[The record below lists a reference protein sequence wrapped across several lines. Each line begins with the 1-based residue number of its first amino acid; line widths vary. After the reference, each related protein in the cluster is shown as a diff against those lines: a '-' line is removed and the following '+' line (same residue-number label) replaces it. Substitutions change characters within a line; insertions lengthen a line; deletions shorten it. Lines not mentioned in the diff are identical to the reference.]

1 MYLPKVILLMVLFLY
16 LPLSHADQY
25 GPLRNGETLWTI
37 APKVKPSDTITR
49 HQMIIAILNA
59 NPHAF
64 RLPCN
69 INSLKIKQTLTIPS
83 LAEIEQISHQQA
95 LVTYNEQN
103 AAWKAYRKQGVDI
116 QCDDVAEKQTEV
128 TPSDPAHNVSS
139 EKAVAT
145 LSAQAAK
152 DVVVVDEVVNL
163 PKLSAPVEKEVSD
176 TENNS
181 ILPESEQVTEAITSE
196 DTTPEENT
204 VANQLADTDT
214 KTSYLPVIIVL
225 GVVLFVLILAFLFR
239 DHSDNKPIPEDLT

>member
-49 HQMIIAILNA
+49 HQMIIALLYA

-83 LAEIEQISHQQA
+83 LNEIEQISHKQA
-95 LVTYNEQN
+95 LAAYNEQN
-103 AAWKAYRKQGVDI
+103 TAWKAYRKQGVKI
-116 QCDDVAEKQTEV
+116 QCDAVEKQADETAPTTAQNTSPE
-128 TPSDPAHNVSS
+128 T
-139 EKAVAT
+139 AVAT
-145 LSAQAAK
+145 LSAQNTK
-152 DVVVVDEVVNL
+152 DVVIVDEVVNL
-163 PKLSAPVEKEVSD
+163 PKLSTPAEKQAQDIENNLALSETEQD
-176 TENNS
+176 TE
-181 ILPESEQVTEAITSE
+181 ILSEEIPESTE
-196 DTTPEENT
+196 
-204 VANQLADTDT
+204 ANQLADTGT
-214 KTSYLPVIIVL
+214 KTNYLPVIIVL

-239 DHSDNKPIPEDLT
+239 DHSENKPIPEDLT